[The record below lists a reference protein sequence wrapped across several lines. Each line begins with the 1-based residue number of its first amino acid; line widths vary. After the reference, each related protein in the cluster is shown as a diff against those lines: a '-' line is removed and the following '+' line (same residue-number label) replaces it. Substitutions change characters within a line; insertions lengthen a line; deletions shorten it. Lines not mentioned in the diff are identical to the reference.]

1 MNSMRA
7 LVGYMKPY
15 RLFAIIAPLL
25 MVLEVA
31 MDLLQPMIM
40 QHIIDVGIANN
51 DTEYVL
57 KMSLL
62 MIGAA
67 VLGLV
72 GGIGCMIYSAKA
84 SVNFATDIRQD
95 VFQKIETFSSRNVDT
110 FGKGKLI
117 TIVTNDI
124 ATIQLAVTMT
134 LRILVRG
141 PLMFLGSIIIV
152 FFTAREL
159 FPILMVVVPIMLVAI
174 IVLSSKG
181 GKLFKSVQEAVDKVN
196 TKLQENLAGI
206 RVVKAYVRKRHE
218 VEGFE
223 KINNELTSRSMV
235 AVQVVSLM
243 LPIIMLV
250 VSCAIVGALWLGGVQ
265 VADGIID
272 IGVILA
278 FINYLNLILMAMGT
292 ISMVFMQI
300 AKAFPSAD
308 RVQEVLTT
316 EPDIQQ
322 PSSSYN
328 PATVKGDVTFQNVSY
343 SYVKNDEQVLKDISF
358 SVQAGQM
365 VGVIGSTGS
374 GKTTLAKLLPRLYD
388 VDEGVVHIDGI
399 DVRKFELQTLRSAIG
414 FVPQKAS
421 LFSGEIQTNI
431 RFGKET
437 ATNGELTN
445 AAEYACALEFIEKL
459 EDSFAHTL
467 TQGATNLSGGQK
479 QRVSISRAL
488 VRKPA
493 ILILDD
499 STSAV
504 DAKSEQHIQQALKEH
519 FIGTTTFMIASKISS
534 IHEADKIL
542 VLDNG
547 ELVGEGT
554 HDELLMHCDVY
565 KEIYVSQGGKVVQ
578 HG

>member
-7 LVGYMKPY
+7 LVHYMKPY
-15 RLFAIIAPLL
+15 RVFAIVAPLL

-51 DTEYVL
+51 DTAYVM
-57 KMSLL
+57 KMTLL
-62 MIGAA
+62 MLGAA

-84 SVNFATDIRQD
+84 SVNFASDIRKD
-95 VFQKIETFSSRNVDT
+95 VFKKVETFSSRNVDT

-141 PLMFLGSIIIV
+141 PLMFIGSIIIV

-174 IVLSSKG
+174 IILSRKG
-181 GKLFKSVQEAVDKVN
+181 GKLFKRVQEVVDKVN

-206 RVVKAYVRKRHE
+206 RVVKAYVRKNHE
-218 VEGFE
+218 IKGFE
-223 KINNELTSRSMV
+223 KINKELTSKSMV

-250 VSCAIVGALWLGGVQ
+250 VSCGIVAALWLGGVK
-265 VADGIID
+265 VSDSIID

-316 EPDIQQ
+316 EPDIQNEADAYK
-322 PSSSYN
+322 P
-328 PATVKGDVTFQNVSY
+328 TVVKGDVTFNNVSY
-343 SYVKNDEQVLKDISF
+343 SYTKNDELVLKNISF
-358 SVQAGQM
+358 SVKAGET
-365 VGVIGSTGS
+365 VGIIGSTGS
-374 GKTTLAKLLPRLYD
+374 GKTTMAKLLPRLYD
-388 VDEGVVHIDGI
+388 VDGGAVLVDGV
-399 DVRKFELQTLRSAIG
+399 DVRNYDLQTLRSSIG

-421 LFSGEIQTNI
+421 LFSGEIKMNI
-431 RFGKET
+431 QFGKES
-437 ATNGELTN
+437 ATVDDLTD
-445 AAEYACALEFIEKL
+445 AAQNACALEFIEKL
-459 EDSFAHTL
+459 EDGFEHSL

-479 QRVSISRAL
+479 QRLSMARAFVRRPSIL
-488 VRKPA
+488 
-493 ILILDD
+493 LLDD

-504 DAKSEQHIQQALKEH
+504 DAKSERSIQQAIKEQ
-519 FIGTTTFMIASKISS
+519 FIGTTTFIIASKVSS
-534 IHEADKIL
+534 IMEADKIL

-547 ELVGEGT
+547 KLVGEGT
-554 HDELLMHCDVY
+554 HEELLFYCDVY
-565 KEIYVSQGGKVVQ
+565 KEIYHSQGGKVVQ

>member
-1 MNSMRA
+1 MESMRA
-7 LVGYMKPY
+7 LIGYMKPY
-15 RLFAIIAPLL
+15 RLFAIVAPLL

-51 DTEYVL
+51 DTAYVM
-57 KMSLL
+57 KMTLL
-62 MIGAA
+62 MLGAA
-67 VLGLV
+67 ILGLV

-84 SVNFATDIRQD
+84 SVNFATDVRKD
-95 VFQKIETFSSRNVDT
+95 VFKKVETFSSRNVDS

-124 ATIQLAVTMT
+124 STIQLAVTMT

-141 PLMFLGSIIIV
+141 PLMFIGSIIIV

-159 FPILMVVVPIMLVAI
+159 FPILVVAVPIMLFAI
-174 IVLSSKG
+174 IVLSRKG
-181 GKLFKSVQEAVDKVN
+181 GKLFKRVQEAVDKVN

-206 RVVKAYVRKRHE
+206 RVVKAYVRKNHE
-218 VEGFE
+218 VEEFNT
-223 KINNELTSRSMV
+223 INKDLTSRSMV
-235 AVQVVSLM
+235 AVQIVSLM

-250 VSCAIVGALWLGGVQ
+250 VSCGIVAALWLGGIRVS
-265 VADGIID
+265 DGIID
-272 IGVILA
+272 VGVILA

-316 EPDIQQ
+316 EPDIQETEA
-322 PSSSYN
+322 PYK
-328 PATVKGDVTFQNVSY
+328 PTTVKGDVSFQNVSY
-343 SYVKNDEQVLKDISF
+343 SYAKNDEQVVKNLSF
-358 SVQAGQM
+358 SVKAGQTI
-365 VGVIGSTGS
+365 GIIGSTGS
-374 GKTTLAKLLPRLYD
+374 GKTTVAKLIPRLYD
-388 VDEGVVHIDGI
+388 VDEGRVLVDGV
-399 DVRKFELQTLRSAIG
+399 DVREYDIETLRSSIG

-421 LFSGEIQTNI
+421 LFSGEIKTNI
-431 RFGKET
+431 RFGKEN
-437 ATNGELTN
+437 ATLVELQN
-445 AAEYACALEFIEKL
+445 ASNYACAQEFIEKV
-459 EDSFAHTL
+459 EGQFDYEL

-479 QRVSISRAL
+479 QRLSMARAF
-488 VRKPA
+488 VRKPS

-504 DAKSEQHIQQALKEH
+504 DANSERSIQQAIKEQ
-519 FIGTTTFMIASKISS
+519 FEGTTTFMIASKISS
-534 IHEADKIL
+534 IIEADTIL
-542 VLDNG
+542 VVDNG
-547 ELVGEGT
+547 KLVGEGT
-554 HDELLMHCDVY
+554 HEELLFYCDVY
-565 KEIYVSQGGKVVQ
+565 KEIYLSQGGKVVQ